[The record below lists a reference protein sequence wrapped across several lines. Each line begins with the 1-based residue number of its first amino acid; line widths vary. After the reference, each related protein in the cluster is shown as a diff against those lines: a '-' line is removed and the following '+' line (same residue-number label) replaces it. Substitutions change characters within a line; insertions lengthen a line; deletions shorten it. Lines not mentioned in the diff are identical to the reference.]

1 MNVER
6 VGTDRLCYATGSEEG
21 SKCKLRRSARTRF
34 WLITKHEN
42 GQMSVLVLNP
52 DGGEEEILPVFS
64 FEKEAEIFLRSEAPR
79 TEGWRVRES
88 TLGELV
94 LVLLGV
100 CAGVARVALD
110 PPPVRVGGEAMIGL
124 LSLSRAKFLLGLMDE
139 HEFSASLQLAS
150 HTGGVEWRLREP
162 PRRHQLRTQSARA
175 NGNRWDRDKEIC
187 DGI

>member
-21 SKCKLRRSARTRF
+21 PRCKLRRSARTRF
-34 WLITKHEN
+34 WLIIKHEN
-42 GQMSVLVLNP
+42 GQMSVLVLNS
-52 DGGEEEILPVFS
+52 DGSQEEILPVFS

-110 PPPVRVGGEAMIGL
+110 PPPVKAGGEAMVGL

-139 HEFSASLQLAS
+139 YESSASPRLSSQ
-150 HTGGVEWRLREP
+150 TGGAERRLREP
-162 PRRHQLRTQSARA
+162 PRQHQLRTQSARVK
-175 NGNRWDRDKEIC
+175 GNRWDRDKEIC